1 MTDAPLKVQTGNF
14 TTSANTA
21 AMITPKRS
29 SFCTD
34 GPGVTAW
41 SNWQFALP
49 ALADR
54 FHCLAPDLLGF
65 GATEHPQKPPTG
77 MRSWMRLWV
86 DQCLALL
93 DARQLGKVHLVGNSM
108 GGAIALHLLMEAPER
123 FERVVLMGSIGTPP
137 KITPDLERLWGF
149 YDDPS
154 VKMFRGII
162 RWFVYDDTF
171 IADRL
176 DTIAQ
181 TRFEAAMNPDVQRS
195 FKAMFPAPRQTV
207 IDELVVPELAL
218 RRMDHPVLLVHGR
231 DDKIVPWRRACIW
244 QHLSTVRR
252 CTSLDNTATTRL
264 NLRRSSINLL
274 AQFFTGSHERPDREL
289 AQCLTKQHRHIS
301 DSTLSESE
309 ALPAST
315 RMRFKH

>member
-1 MTDAPLKVQTGNF
+1 MIETSFKLRTGNF
-14 TTSANTA
+14 TTHCEHSGEGNAET
-21 AMITPKRS
+21 ILFLHGS
-29 SFCTD
+29 

-54 FHCLAPDLLGF
+54 FQCLAPDLIGF
-65 GATEHPQKPPTG
+65 GATEHPQNPPTG

-93 DARQLGKVHLVGNSM
+93 DARQLEKVHLVGNSM
-108 GGAIALHLLMEAPER
+108 GGAIALYLMLEAPER
-123 FERVVLMGSIGTPP
+123 FERVVLMGPIGTPH
-137 KITPDLERLWGF
+137 KITPELDRLWGF

-154 VKMFRGII
+154 VKMFRHIV

-207 IDELVVPELAL
+207 IDDLVVPELAL
-218 RRMDHPVLLVHGR
+218 RRMDQSVLLVHGR
-231 DDKIVPWRRACIW
+231 DDKIVPLETSLYLL
-244 QHLSTVRR
+244 QHLSKVQLHVFGQCSHWTQIEFARQF
-252 CTSLDNTATTRL
+252 NQ
-264 NLRRSSINLL
+264 LL
-274 AQFFTGSHERPDREL
+274 VQFFTGQL
-289 AQCLTKQHRHIS
+289 
-301 DSTLSESE
+301 
-309 ALPAST
+309 
-315 RMRFKH
+315 